1 MDWIRKN
8 KFLASFLAVLI
19 IGVGALG
26 YLVYSQMDVY
36 GQTSQDYDAAVAELQ
51 RLQGLKPYPF
61 AKSKANLIA
70 LRGET
75 ARRVTDLQKKLADYE
90 PPAEDPNFKPI
101 DFQDKLRRVVDEI
114 TQAAAVANVAL
125 PKDFYMGF
133 EQYRSTPPEAA
144 AAPVLSRE
152 LDAVHDLLK
161 ILIAHRIDALTAIKR
176 APIPQEPG
184 GHPTFADSAA
194 SAAPRPGGKP
204 APAAPADAVSRQVVE
219 LTFSGSPTSFRESL
233 DDTVTAKRLFLV
245 RALQVKNQ
253 KPKSPPRET
262 PAPAAAPVVAAP
274 ADPNAAA
281 ALTPDV
287 NKPAFEYIVGL
298 EKLDVDMRVEIIR
311 VAPPAVAAPAAG
323 SVPPATTAAR

>member
-8 KFLASFLAVLI
+8 KFLAGFLAVLI

-75 ARRVTDLQKKLADYE
+75 AQRVTDLQKKLADYE
-90 PPAEDPNFKPI
+90 PPAEAPNFKPI

-144 AAPVLSRE
+144 AASVLSRE
-152 LDAVHDLLK
+152 LDAVHDLLR
-161 ILIAHRIDALTAIKR
+161 ILIARRIDALTSIKR

-184 GHPTFADSAA
+184 GHPTAESAA

-219 LTFSGSPTSFRESL
+219 LTFSGSPTAFRDAL

-262 PAPAAAPVVAAP
+262 PAPVAAAPV
-274 ADPNAAA
+274 DPNAPAA
-281 ALTPDV
+281 TALTPDV

-311 VAPPAVAAPAAG
+311 VAPPAAPPG
-323 SVPPATTAAR
+323 TGPVPPATTAAR